1 MAGTMESREGIHP
14 TALDPALL
22 ERAAYAYSR
31 AMTVLDPVRLEDW
44 DARGVTL
51 GQLRLLYILFAEGN
65 VPVGYLAERMGVRPS
80 TVTGMMN
87 RLSRQR
93 LIRRRTDP
101 RDRRVVRVEL
111 TPAGREA
118 VCELSTA
125 ATNYLGELLARLPQP
140 TVERLVEGLEALVDA
155 ARARQQEGRSTPRDA
170 DTDRLSEG

>member
-1 MAGTMESREGIHP
+1 MESGEGKF
-14 TALDPALL
+14 ARSVDPELL
-22 ERAAYAYSR
+22 ERVAYAYSR
-31 AMTVLDPVRLEDW
+31 AMTVLDPVRLEGW
-44 DARGVTL
+44 DARGITL
-51 GQLRLLYILFAEGN
+51 GQLRLLYILFSEGN

-118 VCELSTA
+118 VCELSAA
-125 ATNYLGELLARLPQP
+125 ATGYLGELLAELPEH
-140 TVERLVEGLEALVDA
+140 TVTMLVEGLEALVEV
-155 ARARQQEGRSTPRDA
+155 ARARRQARTA
-170 DTDRLSEG
+170 DWQPVNSSLPSEP

>member
-1 MAGTMESREGIHP
+1 MAHTMENDEGDLSRTVDSE
-14 TALDPALL
+14 LL
-22 ERAAYAYSR
+22 ERVAYAYSR
-31 AMTVLDPVRLEDW
+31 AMTVLDPVRLESW
-44 DARGVTL
+44 DAQGITL

-118 VCELSTA
+118 ICELSAA
-125 ATNYLGELLARLPQP
+125 ATSYLGELLAQLP
-140 TVERLVEGLEALVDA
+140 ERVVIELVEGLEALVEV
-155 ARARQQEGRSTPRDA
+155 ARARRQSPASEPREIDSA
-170 DTDRLSEG
+170 LQSVT